1 MLKRVL
7 IANRGEIALRVRR
20 ACREAGIE
28 TVSVYSQADAE
39 ALHVQLATRSVCIGP
54 PRAADSYLNPTALL
68 SAAIATGCDG
78 LHPGYGFLSEN
89 PEFADACA
97 ENGITF
103 IGPSGD
109 AIRKAGSKSAAR
121 DLMRAAGV
129 PVTPGSDG
137 PVASVEDALA
147 AAESV
152 GYPVLLKASAGGGGR
167 GIRRC
172 DRPEDLS
179 AAFAEAKAEAQACF
193 GNDEMY
199 LEKLVLRPRHIEFQV
214 LADRYGNVIH
224 LGDRDCS
231 IQRRNQKLIE
241 EAPARCLTPEL
252 REEMGR
258 AAVKAAQA
266 VRYEGAGTVEFLLDS
281 DGQHFYFMEM
291 NTRIQVEHG
300 ITEMITGVD
309 LVRQQLR
316 IASGLPLD
324 LTQEDVTLTGN
335 VHQTFKKDKDYIN
348 PSETTTGYV
357 EKEGRLVAAPAVS
370 PTAMKG
376 FSDIWASAENVSHW
390 DIGLAGSALIEKPE
404 NRDMVYKPTRLANSK
419 VVPAMAGWQFYN
431 HNGLMDI
438 KGNVS
443 GHSAFLSRF
452 TDASELVCVTLLANK
467 EGVDLTNLGR
477 RIAAAFDS
485 DKMGTGANDNLLY
498 TYESQFSVPETMTRI
513 EQTLHTMGVPVFAKF
528 DHGKNAEEVGLQLLP
543 NQVIVFGSPK
553 VGTKLMQDNP
563 SISIELPLKIS
574 VWEDKN
580 GSVWATFPQMR
591 TMAAEYGLEAEP
603 VIGKMQELL
612 EKIVIKG
619 ASVY

>member
-54 PRAADSYLNPTALL
+54 PRAADSYLNPQALL

-137 PVASVEDALA
+137 PISSVEDALA
-147 AAESV
+147 VAETV

-172 DRPEDLS
+172 DSAKDLPDAY
-179 AAFAEAKAEAQACF
+179 AAAKAEANACF

-199 LEKLVLRPRHIEFQV
+199 LEKLVLEPRHIEFQI
-214 LADRYGNVIH
+214 LADRQGHVIH

-266 VRYEGAGTVEFLLDS
+266 VHYEGAGTVEFLLDS

-291 NTRIQVEHG
+291 NTRIQVEHPV
-300 ITEMITGVD
+300 TEMVSGVD
-309 LVRQQLR
+309 LIKEQIY
-316 IASGLPLD
+316 IAAGLPLD
-324 LTQEDVTLTGN
+324 LTQEEITLRGHALECRINAEDPKKNFMPCPGKLGQIHLPGGFGVRVDTAIYGGCEISPYYDSMAAKVIVHDRTRQGAIQKMRSALGELVLEGITTNLDFQFQILDDEDFINGN
-335 VHQTFKKDKDYIN
+335 FDTSFIEKKFQM
-348 PSETTTGYV
+348 
-357 EKEGRLVAAPAVS
+357 EKE
-370 PTAMKG
+370 
-376 FSDIWASAENVSHW
+376 
-390 DIGLAGSALIEKPE
+390 
-404 NRDMVYKPTRLANSK
+404 
-419 VVPAMAGWQFYN
+419 
-431 HNGLMDI
+431 
-438 KGNVS
+438 
-443 GHSAFLSRF
+443 
-452 TDASELVCVTLLANK
+452 
-467 EGVDLTNLGR
+467 
-477 RIAAAFDS
+477 
-485 DKMGTGANDNLLY
+485 
-498 TYESQFSVPETMTRI
+498 
-513 EQTLHTMGVPVFAKF
+513 
-528 DHGKNAEEVGLQLLP
+528 
-543 NQVIVFGSPK
+543 
-553 VGTKLMQDNP
+553 
-563 SISIELPLKIS
+563 
-574 VWEDKN
+574 
-580 GSVWATFPQMR
+580 
-591 TMAAEYGLEAEP
+591 
-603 VIGKMQELL
+603 
-612 EKIVIKG
+612 
-619 ASVY
+619 

>member
-89 PEFADACA
+89 PKFADACA

-137 PVASVEDALA
+137 PVSSVEDALA
-147 AAESV
+147 VAETV

-172 DRPEDLS
+172 DS
-179 AAFAEAKAEAQACF
+179 AQNLPDAYAAAKAEANACF

-199 LEKLVLRPRHIEFQV
+199 LEKLVLEPRHIEFQI
-214 LADRYGNVIH
+214 LADRQGHVIH

-324 LTQEDVTLTGN
+324 LTQEDVTLTG
-335 VHQTFKKDKDYIN
+335 HAIECRIN
-348 PSETTTGYV
+348 AEDPEHDFRPCPGKTEFLHLPGGPGVRVDTALYPGYEV
-357 EKEGRLVAAPAVS
+357 SPFYDSLVAKVLVHA
-370 PTAMKG
+370 
-376 FSDIWASAENVSHW
+376 
-390 DIGLAGSALIEKPE
+390 
-404 NRDMVYKPTRLANSK
+404 PTRLEAIRRMRRS
-419 VVPAMAGWQFYN
+419 
-431 HNGLMDI
+431 LE
-438 KGNVS
+438 
-443 GHSAFLSRF
+443 
-452 TDASELVCVTLLANK
+452 ELVIEGYPTNSALAHLIMHDG
-467 EGVDLTNLGR
+467 EFVRGQYDTSFL
-477 RIAAAFDS
+477 
-485 DKMGTGANDNLLY
+485 
-498 TYESQFSVPETMTRI
+498 
-513 EQTLHTMGVPVFAKF
+513 
-528 DHGKNAEEVGLQLLP
+528 
-543 NQVIVFGSPK
+543 
-553 VGTKLMQDNP
+553 
-563 SISIELPLKIS
+563 
-574 VWEDKN
+574 DKN
-580 GSVWATFPQMR
+580 LPR
-591 TMAAEYGLEAEP
+591 
-603 VIGKMQELL
+603 LL
-612 EKIVIKG
+612 EL
-619 ASVY
+619 ARTCDTLTAE